1 MIVFY
6 IYINFLYNQSIRFKT
21 TFLMISISLTSH
33 KKQKQKTEKNKTNA
47 YNRAWDFYNNL
58 LKIHF
63 NKYNKL
69 SDAKWNK
76 IEHKYDPK
84 KFFFE
89 TCNYDDWSETE
100 KSFDTTRKRDNE
112 ESCDKTKIDEKSTD
126 LPPIWPLAG
135 GEEEVKEGKGL
146 KISTPNKLITKLSI
160 LLAQTKAGNI

>member
-1 MIVFY
+1 MIAFY
-6 IYINFLYNQSIRFKT
+6 IYINFLCNQSIRFKT

-47 YNRAWDFYNNL
+47 YSRAWDFYDNL
-58 LKIHF
+58 LKTHF

-84 KFFFE
+84 KFFLE

-100 KSFDTTRKRDNE
+100 K
-112 ESCDKTKIDEKSTD
+112 
-126 LPPIWPLAG
+126 
-135 GEEEVKEGKGL
+135 
-146 KISTPNKLITKLSI
+146 
-160 LLAQTKAGNI
+160 